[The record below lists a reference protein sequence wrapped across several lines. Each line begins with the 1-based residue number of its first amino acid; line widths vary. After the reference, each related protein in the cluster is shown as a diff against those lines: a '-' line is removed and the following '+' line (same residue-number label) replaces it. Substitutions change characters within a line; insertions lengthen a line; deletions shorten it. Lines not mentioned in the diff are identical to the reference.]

1 MPRLSLPAAALAT
14 LFAATAALGQPPAPD
29 AQRIPTISRA
39 VMQFAGLE
47 RELAEAVRAHDAARL
62 RLLLAEDFE
71 QRDANAPDQPTP
83 RAEWLAHL
91 PPTFADAAQQRF
103 AVHDYGDTAVVSFTL
118 TLPTN
123 DSRREVMPA
132 DFVVDI
138 WRKSGE
144 RWQLAARYLGAG
156 DAARVF
162 PGSAPQ
168 QAPPKKF

>member
-1 MPRLSLPAAALAT
+1 MSRLSLLVAALAT
-14 LFAATAALGQPPAPD
+14 LFVAGAAFGQPPAPD

-47 RELAEAVRAHDAARL
+47 RELAEAVRAHDATRL
-62 RLLLAEDFE
+62 KQLLAEGFE

-91 PPTFADAAQQRF
+91 PPAFSDAAQQRF

-118 TLPTN
+118 TLPAGNARAGT
-123 DSRREVMPA
+123 A
-132 DFVVDI
+132 QTDFVVDV
-138 WRKSGE
+138 WRRASE
-144 RWQLAARYLGAG
+144 HWQLAVRYLGTG
-156 DAARVF
+156 DAVRAF

-168 QAPPKKF
+168 RAPSKRI